1 MPGRFIETEGFLKS
15 GKWTEKDYL
24 GQKVL
29 NEKGIRE
36 QQEEG
41 ERQGRAVPYFP
52 RREAMEFIKSHY
64 YDKVPSEPEARWA
77 NDLHFAVFQKLES
90 WGILENIEDFNF
102 YNAID
107 TPLDIYH
114 KIDAFFECR
123 GHYATIDVKN
133 RPEEGDETTKADFV
147 VTEIRKKFPDF
158 KEFEGAKEIYFKNL
172 EVLSRGIAEKLRED
186 LLEDRHKTKDQAK
199 FK

>member
-29 NEKGIRE
+29 NEEGIQKLQAE
-36 QQEEG
+36 A
-41 ERQGRAVPYFP
+41 ERQKRAVPYFP
-52 RREAMEFIKSHY
+52 WRKAIEFIKNHY

-77 NDLHFAVFQKLES
+77 NDLHFTIFRKLES
-90 WGILENIEDFNF
+90 WDILENIKDLNF

-114 KIDAFFECR
+114 KIDAFFEYK
-123 GHYATIDVKN
+123 GHHVTMDVTDKVGKGL
-133 RPEEGDETTKADFV
+133 EETKADFV

-172 EVLSRGIAEKLRED
+172 EVLSQGIAEKLRED